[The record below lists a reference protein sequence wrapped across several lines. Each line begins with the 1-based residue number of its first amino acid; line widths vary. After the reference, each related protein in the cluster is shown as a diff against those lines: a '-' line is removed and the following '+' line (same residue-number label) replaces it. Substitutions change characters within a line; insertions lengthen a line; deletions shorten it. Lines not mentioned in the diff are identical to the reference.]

1 MGRTYTYSEARQNL
15 STVLDK
21 AREEGE
27 VRIVRKNGQVFVIKP
42 EITSQSPLDVPGI
55 KLQLTADEIVSI
67 VREGRERGYSPGE

>member
-15 STVLDK
+15 STILDK

-42 EITSQSPLDVPGI
+42 EKTSKSPLDVPGI
-55 KLQLTADEIVSI
+55 KLGLTADEIVSI
-67 VREGRERGYSPGE
+67 VREGRERGYTPGG